1 MIKKIDIIKLYKN
14 SGIKKGDNIFCHSD
28 LTRFSN
34 INFPVNQ
41 LCKTILKS
49 IKKQIGNSGTL
60 AVPVFTYSFCKNEVF
75 DPNKIKSNTGA
86 FSNYVLN
93 LPESRV
99 YEDPNLAIAIIGKNK
114 NFLAKN
120 PQINSYG
127 DKSFFDKFFKLNG
140 KICNLNLDIT
150 STFIHY
156 FEKKLN
162 VPYRYDKEFI
172 GLKKKN
178 SIFLKKKSILFIRY
192 LINSTKQDLKQF
204 IKKTDYKVTRNKINN
219 CFTNCISLF
228 DYYRIIKLNY
238 KKNKNFLIKGKFNK
252 NDIKAL
258 R

>member
-127 DKSFFDKFFKLNG
+127 DNAIIFTLTPLYQQND
-140 KICNLNLDIT
+140 NL
-150 STFIHY
+150 
-156 FEKKLN
+156 E
-162 VPYRYDKEFI
+162 
-172 GLKKKN
+172 
-178 SIFLKKKSILFIRY
+178 
-192 LINSTKQDLKQF
+192 QF
-204 IKKTDYKVTRNKINN
+204 IKVNHMREMKIVTEIATKLYYNPEEKRLIPGVFKVQKKVKPGSFSRLKDKISHFSKVMNLWEMDAIDVIKILPKEFDIYK
-219 CFTNCISLF
+219 
-228 DYYRIIKLNY
+228 
-238 KKNKNFLIKGKFNK
+238 
-252 NDIKAL
+252 
-258 R
+258 